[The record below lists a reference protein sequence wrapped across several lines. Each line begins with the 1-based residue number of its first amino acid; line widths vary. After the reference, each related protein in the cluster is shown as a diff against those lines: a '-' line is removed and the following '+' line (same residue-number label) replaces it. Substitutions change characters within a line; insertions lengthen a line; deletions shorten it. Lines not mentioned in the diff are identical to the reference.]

1 MGSLSRTFTFGR
13 NALKRDVITSATV
26 AMKAIESVRS
36 GADLRLLKASD
47 NGAYNVVRDLISF
60 TGVLQRSG
68 DYGEV
73 TGVGDVFVR
82 LYDQSPTDAW
92 RWLLTRSLW
101 LYTVP
106 NGTQASVNDAARAAG
121 ADFDPFRR
129 FLALCVAAST
139 LAGEARFISFEEI
152 CALYDAD
159 DAWTAD
165 PDELFARVLEGR
177 AANADIASSTR
188 SLLGDLENTYGIP
201 RDNFSTFFVKA
212 AAQTGLFEFRE
223 TGARTTAIALSTQLD
238 QVLQRRVRFILDH
251 PQHFEGD
258 WDNHLQLRPTDLPQ
272 EVSLQPTEEPAEPE
286 TPEELGG
293 LVSAA
298 ATDFADG
305 GLTFAPQLVARF
317 AAALLAKRFVILSG
331 LSGSGKS
338 KLAQAFAIWLT
349 PPSMAAASPFK
360 AGDVINSDR
369 VEYRV
374 AAADSLSVELVSGE
388 PGTKVVLPLG
398 LVDEWIRAIVEN
410 GLDRSAAPRAI
421 RDLVTSNTSYSTQ
434 LSSFE
439 SQLKALAFAVLA
451 RTASKAP
458 SKHYEIVSVGPDWTS
473 REASLGYVDALNA
486 EHFVRSTPIVDLI
499 LRARAAPQ
507 LPFFLVLDEMNLS
520 HVERYFSEFLSAI
533 ESEEPMFLHG
543 RSGEIDG
550 VPSAVRWPQNL
561 FVVGT
566 VNVDETTYMFSPKVL
581 DRANTI
587 EFRISDDSMESYLSG
602 TGAPIAVG
610 DLAGRGAKFSAA
622 FMRHASGSY
631 SVSEPQ
637 RLSAELR
644 LLFAILRP
652 NGAEFGFRTAR
663 EVQRF
668 FAAMDELVSPPDFF
682 QTLDAQV
689 LQKLLPRLS
698 GPRRRLEGLLCA
710 LGIYCAHPRE
720 WDADELVLVNLSNI
734 QAAAGRAGNLAET
747 TLHPLDANFAY
758 ADDIVLPLSY
768 DKIKRMLSRLETDGF
783 ASFAEA

>member
-13 NALKRDVITSATV
+13 NALKRDAATSATAAMRAIDSVV
-26 AMKAIESVRS
+26 A
-36 GADLRLLKASD
+36 GADLRALKASD

-68 DYGEV
+68 DHGEV
-73 TGVGDVFVR
+73 TALGEVFVR
-82 LYDQSPTDAW
+82 LYGQSPTDAW

-101 LYTVP
+101 IYTVP
-106 NGTQASVNDAARAAG
+106 NGTQAAVNDAARAAG

-139 LAGEARFISFEEI
+139 LQGEARFISFEEL

-159 DAWTAD
+159 EAWTAD
-165 PDELFARVLEGR
+165 PPELFSRILAGR
-177 AANADIASSTR
+177 AANPDIAVSAR
-188 SLLGDLENTYGIP
+188 SLLGDLENAYQIP

-223 TGARTTAIALSTQLD
+223 TGARTTAIALSSQLD

-251 PQHFEGD
+251 PQRFDTD
-258 WDNHLQLRPTDLPQ
+258 WDEHLKLRAIDLPQ

-286 TPEELGG
+286 APEELGG
-293 LVSAA
+293 LVAAA
-298 ATDFADG
+298 ATDFADA
-305 GLTFAPQLVARF
+305 GLTFAPSLIARF

-331 LSGSGKS
+331 LSGSGKT
-338 KLAQAFAIWLT
+338 KLAQAFATWLT
-349 PPSMAAASPFK
+349 PPTVAAAMPFK
-360 AGDVINSDR
+360 VGDVISSDR

-374 AAADSLSVELVSGE
+374 TQADSLSVELVNGE
-388 PGTKVVLPLG
+388 TATKVVLPLG

-410 GLDRSAAPRAI
+410 GLDRSSAPRAI
-421 RDLVTSNTSYSTQ
+421 RDLVTASSSYSTQ

-439 SQLKALAFAVLA
+439 SHLKALAFAVLA
-451 RTASKAP
+451 RAAASAP
-458 SKHYEIVSVGPDWTS
+458 AKHYEIVSVGPDWTS
-473 REASLGYVDALNA
+473 RDASLGYVDALNA
-486 EHFVRSTPIVDLI
+486 DHFVRSTPIVDLI

-507 LPFFLVLDEMNLS
+507 SPFFLVLDEMNLS

-533 ESEEPMFLHG
+533 ESEEAMFLHG
-543 RSGEIDG
+543 RPVDIDG
-550 VPSAVRWPQNL
+550 VPPAVPWPHNL

-587 EFRISDDSMESYLSG
+587 EFRISDDSMDAYLSQ
-602 TGAPIAVG
+602 TGAAVG
-610 DLAGRGAKFSAA
+610 ISDLAGRGAKFSAA
-622 FMRHASGSY
+622 FMRHASGSQA
-631 SVSEPQ
+631 VPEPE
-637 RLSAELR
+637 RLAAELK

-652 NGAEFGFRTAR
+652 HGTEFGFRTAR
-663 EVQRF
+663 EVQRYF
-668 FAAMDELVSPPDFF
+668 TAMGALVAPTDFF
-682 QTLDAQV
+682 HPLDAQV

-698 GPRRRLEGLLCA
+698 GPRRRLEGVLCA
-710 LGIYCAHPRE
+710 LATYCAHPRE
-720 WDADELVLVNLSNI
+720 WDADTVRLVNVDSI
-734 QAAAGRAGNLAET
+734 QAAAARAGNPGET
-747 TLHPLDANFAY
+747 TLHPLAADFAY
-758 ADDIVLPLSY
+758 VDEVVLPLAF